1 MQQRASPLRILSG
14 DEPFPLSMIDPPSFE
29 AIREVVT
36 IESQKIVL
44 SWSINIGI
52 DGIDMSAVWESQRQI
67 NYMRPILLT

>member
-1 MQQRASPLRILSG
+1 MQRVREIDMQQRASPLRILSG

-44 SWSINIGI
+44 S
-52 DGIDMSAVWESQRQI
+52 
-67 NYMRPILLT
+67 